1 MYDYFIE
8 AVDLRQHPLIHAKAK
23 TKAKAKYF
31 IALSYIAH
39 RLIEESENV
48 DTTYSVIQKIEIE
61 LLNSLDNVGNL
72 REYIKKD

>member
-8 AVDLRQHPLIHAKAK
+8 AVDLRRHPLIHAKAK
-23 TKAKAKYF
+23 TKAKYF